1 MNEQIIISKQR
12 QLQESKE
19 KLIQKVLTLSASELA
34 ELLEFIEGGAL
45 YERCTEKLVSGQ
57 GNG

>member
-1 MNEQIIISKQR
+1 MNEQVIISKQC

-19 KLIQKVLTLSASELA
+19 KLIQKVLTLSTSELA

-45 YERCTEKLVSGQ
+45 YENLGHR
-57 GNG
+57 

>member
-1 MNEQIIISKQR
+1 MNEQVIISKQC

-19 KLIQKVLTLSASELA
+19 NLIQKVLTLSASELA

-45 YERCTEKLVSGQ
+45 YENLGHR
-57 GNG
+57 

>member
-1 MNEQIIISKQR
+1 MNEQVIMSKQC

-19 KLIQKVLTLSASELA
+19 KLIQKVLTLSTSELA

-57 GNG
+57 ENG